1 MPARPR
7 SQTDRLF
14 AAARHQSARLRRL
27 ADNTLTAPPAPA
39 PRYDSWLQ
47 AFWGPTLEQL
57 DARCADGSPPPWEA
71 FAQLDADLWALLLSQ
86 EYDVYPHIKA
96 TLPDVPDAALQ
107 ATWNGTSGVALAA
120 QTVAFYTK
128 VVELNARHGAR
139 WSLDESRVLDFGCG
153 WGRLTRSFIRDVAPG
168 SLFGC
173 DPVAPILD
181 VCRSNGVP
189 AHLAQ
194 SDFVPE
200 RLPFDQSFDLIYAFS
215 VFTHLSEQAHRAS
228 LRAIHDALVPGGLL
242 VVTVRPPQYLR
253 VSPLLGPALAALGS
267 DPERRLAEP
276 LYLFA
281 PHDGQPLGAE
291 TVDGEVTYGETVVT
305 PAYIRQEWT
314 EQYELLDFELLL
326 SDPHQV
332 VVALRPR

>member
-1 MPARPR
+1 MPAPPR

-27 ADNTLTAPPAPA
+27 ADNTRAAPPAPV
-39 PRYDSWLQ
+39 PRYDSWLR
-47 AFWGPTLEQL
+47 AFWGPTLERL
-57 DARCADGSPPPWEA
+57 DARCAAGGPAPWEA
-71 FAQLDADLWALLLSQ
+71 FAALGADLWALLLSQ
-86 EYDVYPHIKA
+86 EYDAYPHIKA

-107 ATWNGTSGVALAA
+107 ATWNGTSGVPLAA
-120 QTVAFYTK
+120 QTVAFYTR
-128 VVELNARHGAR
+128 VAELNARHGAR
-139 WSLDESRVLDFGCG
+139 SLDQSRVLDFGCG
-153 WGRLTRSFIRDVAPG
+153 WGRLTRCFARDVAPG

-181 VCRSNGVP
+181 VCRRARVP
-189 AHLAQ
+189 AQLAQ
-194 SDFVPE
+194 SEFVPE
-200 RLPFDQSFDLIYAFS
+200 RLPFDQPFDLIYAFS
-215 VFTHLSEQAHRAS
+215 VFTHLSERAHRAS
-228 LRAIHDALVPGGLL
+228 LRAIREALAPGGLL
-242 VVTVRPPQYLR
+242 VVTVRPPEYLH
-253 VSPLLGPALAALGS
+253 VSPLLGPALAALRS

-291 TVDGEVTYGETVVT
+291 TVDGEVTYGETVIT
-305 PAYIRQEWT
+305 PAYIRRDWT
-314 EQYELLDFELLL
+314 EQFELLGFELLL